1 MTHAWPLHDPCREHP
16 CMPQS
21 RNALHRMSHVVVLSN
36 TVYSASGELYWQVDW
51 QGPRICGEEGSSRA
65 VFCWNPNAMKI
76 EYTLNSVH
84 TDTQRP
90 FNLNFN
96 PASIVIIQYSVQST
110 TRSVHHRAH
119 KKRRVRHADMFPSV
133 SFRQAVDN
141 SEQFSSKARV
151 VSCSSRSP
159 HHSSPAPTPL
169 TRRHALIRVAFPRA
183 TICMV

>member
-1 MTHAWPLHDPCREHP
+1 
-16 CMPQS
+16 
-21 RNALHRMSHVVVLSN
+21 MSHVVVLSN

-96 PASIVIIQYSVQST
+96 PASIVIIEYSVQST

-141 SEQFSSKARV
+141 SEQYDV
-151 VSCSSRSP
+151 P
-159 HHSSPAPTPL
+159 HAHLT
-169 TRRHALIRVAFPRA
+169 TRRRRPRP
-183 TICMV
+183 

>member
-1 MTHAWPLHDPCREHP
+1 
-16 CMPQS
+16 
-21 RNALHRMSHVVVLSN
+21 MSHVVVLSN

-76 EYTLNSVH
+76 EYTLYSVH
-84 TDTQRP
+84 TSDTQRP

-96 PASIVIIQYSVQST
+96 PASIVIIEYSVQST

-141 SEQFSSKARV
+141 SEQYDV
-151 VSCSSRSP
+151 P
-159 HHSSPAPTPL
+159 HAHLT
-169 TRRHALIRVAFPRA
+169 TRRRRPRP
-183 TICMV
+183 

>member
-36 TVYSASGELYWQVDW
+36 TEYSASGELYWQVDG

-76 EYTLNSVH
+76 EYTLSLYSVH
-84 TDTQRP
+84 TDTHMDTPIGIHSTRP

-96 PASIVIIQYSVQST
+96 PASIVIIEYSVQST

-141 SEQFSSKARV
+141 SEQYDV
-151 VSCSSRSP
+151 P
-159 HHSSPAPTPL
+159 HAHLT
-169 TRRHALIRVAFPRA
+169 TRRRRPRP
-183 TICMV
+183 

>member
-76 EYTLNSVH
+76 EYTVYTRIHSG
-84 TDTQRP
+84 P
-90 FNLNFN
+90 SIYNLNFN
-96 PASIVIIQYSVQST
+96 PASIVIIEYSVQST
-110 TRSVHHRAH
+110 TRSVTTGHTKSAGSGMQTCFLLFLF
-119 KKRRVRHADMFPSV
+119 VRPLTTPN
-133 SFRQAVDN
+133 SFLPM
-141 SEQFSSKARV
+141 RV

-169 TRRHALIRVAFPRA
+169 TRRHAL
-183 TICMV
+183 